1 MNELFN
7 KSLNFTIEKKK
18 NSFENRKINFPKM
31 LPTDD
36 NEWINR
42 RNISYITFVRT
53 RWIDESWILLNHV
66 LFFIRPPVIRG
77 YRIWLFPLRDYRSC
91 GLSRL
96 RNCIRWQYDGMT
108 AIWKKKRILHYILE
122 LNFSK
127 IFFSL
132 DYLIQQLEWI
142 YKWTY

>member
-18 NSFENRKINFPKM
+18 NSFETRKINFPKM

-42 RNISYITFVRT
+42 RNISYIIFVRT
-53 RWIDESWILLNHV
+53 RGIDESWILLNHV

-77 YRIWLFPLRDYRSC
+77 YRI
-91 GLSRL
+91 
-96 RNCIRWQYDGMT
+96 
-108 AIWKKKRILHYILE
+108 
-122 LNFSK
+122 
-127 IFFSL
+127 
-132 DYLIQQLEWI
+132 
-142 YKWTY
+142 